1 MTPFPSRNPSL
12 PATPTPERFRA
23 RPVMLATLDVPFDLA
38 AAEFG
43 VDAAVESGAVLIVVN
58 VVETPFLPGAL
69 AGWDVAAPPEVEDSL
84 SAPSR
89 LAHALGVEVERLR
102 VRSPHPVDALLQVAG
117 EREAGVLVFG
127 PDRTRLPRRRY
138 RKAERAVRERAPC
151 LVWTPEG

>member
-1 MTPFPSRNPSL
+1 MQSRSPSRS
-12 PATPTPERFRA
+12 AKQVPERSRA
-23 RPVMLATLDVPFDLA
+23 RPVMLATLDVPFDSA
-38 AAEFG
+38 AAVFG

-69 AGWDVAAPPEVEDSL
+69 AGWDVAAAPEVEDSL

-117 EREAGVLVFG
+117 ERRTGVLVFG
-127 PDRTRLPRRRY
+127 PDRARLPRRRY
-138 RKAERAVRERAPC
+138 RKAERAVRERAHC
-151 LVWTPEG
+151 LVWTPGE